1 MVKGNRKVIESL
13 YIAKCN
19 IYGFGNV
26 EDEFGRTESKE
37 MLLHEEIPC
46 RVSFKNISTANQTE
60 AFASTFQEIKL
71 FINPEIVISEGSK
84 IEVTQNNRTTM
95 YKSSGTSAVYSNH
108 QEIILKNYKEKA

>member
-1 MVKGNRKVIESL
+1 MVNKFRKAIESL

-19 IYGFGNV
+19 VYGFV
-26 EDEFGRTESKE
+26 TEEDEYGVSDSKE
-37 MLLHEEIPC
+37 MKLHEDIPC
-46 RVSFKNISTANQTE
+46 RISFKNISTANQTE

>member
-46 RVSFKNISTANQTE
+46 RVSFKNISAANQTE
-60 AFASTFQEIKL
+60 VFATTSQEIKL
-71 FINPEIVISEGSK
+71 FINPEIIIKEGSK
-84 IEVTQNNRTTM
+84 IEVTQHNRTTI
-95 YKSSGTSAVYSNH
+95 YESSGASAVYTNH
-108 QEIILKNYKEKA
+108 QEIMLKSYKGRA